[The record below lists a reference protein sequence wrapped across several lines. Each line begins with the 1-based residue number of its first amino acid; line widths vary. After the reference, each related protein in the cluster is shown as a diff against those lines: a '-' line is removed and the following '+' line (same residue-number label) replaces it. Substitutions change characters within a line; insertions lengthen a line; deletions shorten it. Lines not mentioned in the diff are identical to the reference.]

1 MNVHEAKTHFSKL
14 IDAAHA
20 GETILVAKGVKPWAR
35 LVPLEQPRPRRQQL
49 LLDTHAVYVSAASGW
64 EIATK
69 VRLGK
74 LPGIG
79 DLLNDLPQ
87 LLIAQGFELLPITL
101 QQGLHAG
108 SYPMPHRDPFDRLLA
123 AQAELAMLTLVTLDP
138 ALQAFPCRLL
148 W

>member
-1 MNVHEAKTHFSKL
+1 M
-14 IDAAHA
+14 
-20 GETILVAKGVKPWAR
+20 
-35 LVPLEQPRPRRQQL
+35 PLEQPRPRRQEL
-49 LLDTHAVYVSAASGW
+49 LIDTHAVYVSAASGW
-64 EIATK
+64 ESATK

-79 DLLNDLPQ
+79 ELLNDLPQ
-87 LLIAQGFELLPITL
+87 LLIAQGFELLAITL

-138 ALQAFPCRLL
+138 ALKAFPCRLL